1 MKHIIKKN
9 FDYFFKIFIKYFFFL
24 TEFFYIFSLG
34 FFKNKNSN
42 NKKDYLQLYDQLK
55 INYKNSLPY
64 EIDCKFIIDHNFI
77 LELALLTQI
86 TIKSSKINID
96 HGKILYSVL
105 RNYIESNK
113 IKKINIFEV
122 GTAKGFSALCM
133 AKALHDHQIEGNIF
147 SFDVLDHKK
156 KRHWNSITDLE
167 NPNGISRND
176 LLKKWD
182 YLIEKYCIFVSGFSH
197 LNLDKIYVKRI
208 NFAFLDGSHYGHDIK
223 FEFSKIAKY
232 QQRGDIVLFDDYNKI
247 KYPDL
252 VKSIDDILFEFNYN
266 KLMVTGDDGRNYVIS
281 KKI

>member
-34 FFKNKNSN
+34 FFKNKNSY
-42 NKKDYLQLYDQLK
+42 NKKDYLQIYDQLK
-55 INYKNSLPY
+55 INYKNSLPN
-64 EIDCKFIIDHNFI
+64 EIYCKFIIDHNFI

-208 NFAFLDGSHYGHDIK
+208 NFAFLDGSLYGHDIK